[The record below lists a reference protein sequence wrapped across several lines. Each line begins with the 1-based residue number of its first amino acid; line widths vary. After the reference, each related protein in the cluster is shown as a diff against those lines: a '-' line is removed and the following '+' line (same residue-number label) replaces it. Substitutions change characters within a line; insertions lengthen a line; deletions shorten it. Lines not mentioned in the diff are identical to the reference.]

1 MIRTLAILLFFAIP
15 ALAQTPVPIAVAND
29 LRACIRDATGFH
41 DATRV
46 GRLDAALAQVP
57 NRRWP
62 NVTEIAPGVHRITGS
77 TPDVAIEIK
86 LRDSSGNAHCLA
98 FGSKITAGQGA
109 LIADKFV
116 ELNFL
121 PGLQPAAPGPGM
133 TRRYT
138 VFGAP
143 YQADLI
149 AFPSGNG
156 GDIVGFSFVGL
167 PMNLT
172 TRSLSSNGNST
183 NPQSVSLAISNAVT
197 ICLRNYFAQ
206 DTVDTALE
214 QSGFEFGF
222 STGSSS
228 PARVFFTR
236 DNGVSLQI
244 KPGICIISTRQLG
257 PAGTAQVLYNTLNAN
272 APGGFEARTETNGC
286 TTFFTTQRLN
296 AAMFVNVTNERRQGA
311 QNNCIE
317 DGTSRIAFGVAG

>member
-1 MIRTLAILLFFAIP
+1 MIRFALIWV
-15 ALAQTPVPIAVAND
+15 AMATSAFCQTPVDISVAND
-29 LRACIRDATGFH
+29 LRACIADELGSR

-46 GRLDAALAQVP
+46 GHLNASLAQVP

-62 NVTEIAPGVHRITGS
+62 NVTEIAPGIHRITGT
-77 TPDVAIEIK
+77 TPDISIEIK
-86 LRDSSGNAHCLA
+86 LRDPGGNAHCLA
-98 FGSKITAGQGA
+98 FGSKITPGQGA

-121 PGLQPAAPGPGM
+121 PGLQQAAPGPGM

-156 GDIVGFSFVGL
+156 GDIVGFSFIGL

-172 TRSLSSNGNST
+172 TRRLSSDRNT
-183 NPQSVSLAISNAVT
+183 NDPQTARLAISNAVT

-206 DTVDTALE
+206 DSVNTALE

-244 KPGICIISTRQLG
+244 KPGTCIISTRQLG
-257 PAGTAQVLYNTLNAN
+257 PAGTAQVLYNALNAN
-272 APGGFEARTETNGC
+272 APGGFEARSETNGC
-286 TTFFTTQRLN
+286 TTFFTTQHLN
-296 AAMFVNVTNERRQGA
+296 VPMFINVTNEQGQGA
-311 QNNCIE
+311 RNNCIE